1 MEHSHAHAT
10 PAVKTSPTFQDWI
23 FILIVLLILSVV
35 ARLGHDA
42 YLEALN
48 TEISKKNGEELVA
61 WLTSVGTERFKKDF
75 DNAACVGGKAPA
87 KPTATEANQGDEN
100 EANAEPIPGTWGAC
114 FQHMMTETEFK
125 DMVNPFFKEMPKFI
139 PACNPDDESVMGAVV
154 LEKLIPTPPGS
165 AVPVINSQLIDSDP
179 IDQKLQLRLS
189 VCDKG
194 SYPVKIAEFE
204 F

>member
-1 MEHSHAHAT
+1 MEHAHAHAN

-23 FILIVLLILSVV
+23 FIAIVLLILSVV

-48 TEISKKNGEELVA
+48 TELSKKNGEELVA
-61 WLTSVGTERFKKDF
+61 WLTSTGTERFKKD
-75 DNAACVGGKAPA
+75 
-87 KPTATEANQGDEN
+87 
-100 EANAEPIPGTWGAC
+100 
-114 FQHMMTETEFK
+114 
-125 DMVNPFFKEMPKFI
+125 FKEMPKFI

-194 SYPVKIAEFE
+194 SYPVKIGEFE